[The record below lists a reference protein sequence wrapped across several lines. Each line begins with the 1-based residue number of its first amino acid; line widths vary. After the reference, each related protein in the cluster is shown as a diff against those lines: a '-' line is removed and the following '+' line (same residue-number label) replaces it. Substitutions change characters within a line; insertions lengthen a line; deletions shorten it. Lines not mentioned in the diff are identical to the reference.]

1 MTRNYAYVQLCEHC
15 YMSFCVFES
24 SRLGMYCPE
33 YQARKHK
40 IDPTVMLA
48 IVKATQT
55 NRKWNFIRSV
65 QNATSNPG

>member
-1 MTRNYAYVQLCEHC
+1 MTRNYTYTQLCEHC
-15 YMSFCVFES
+15 YLTHCVFES

-40 IDPTVMLA
+40 IEPDVMLA
-48 IVKATQT
+48 IVKTVGT
-55 NRKWNFIRSV
+55 NRRWDFIRSV